1 MIRLAP
7 LKRMAFAMSMAVAS
21 LAATE
26 AQALILCGDDMT
38 RDIPRRSARASAG
51 SAVMDRVMSLGGG
64 VERDRAITRE
74 VLSGNIPDHL
84 RQLVPVGFDGAL
96 SNGQPVV
103 VVLCVTPDYLAVGSE
118 RDHVRV
124 PLGLPAAARIA
135 DELGFFLP
143 TTRIVDA
150 IYEQAEVQLPPAPPM
165 EPTSAMVTTD
175 YMRRH
180 DATVSRQ
187 RARVTRFLD
196 TLTAGQKK
204 DLVLTTRL
212 YSNRGQV
219 AIYGWHRPPNG
230 RPIQPLSTVHGAQY
244 ADYSHG
250 IRLVARIAYVNGR
263 KVPLEELMR
272 HPELASL
279 VSSEGPPVDPARL
292 QASLY

>member
-1 MIRLAP
+1 MIRLAS
-7 LKRMAFAMSMAVAS
+7 LKRMAFAMSMAVAC
-21 LAATE
+21 LAAAP

-38 RDIPRRSARASAG
+38 RDIPRRSARAASG
-51 SAVMDRVMSLGGG
+51 SAVMDRVMSLGG
-64 VERDRAITRE
+64 VERDRAITQE
-74 VLSGNIPDHL
+74 ILKGNMPDHL

-103 VVLCVTPDYLAVGSE
+103 VVLCVTPDYLAVGSD

-150 IYEQAEVQLPPAPPM
+150 IYEQAEVQLAPSPM

-180 DATVSRQ
+180 DATVTRQ
-187 RARVTRFLD
+187 RSRATRFLD

-212 YSNRGQV
+212 YSKPGQV
-219 AIYGWHRPPNG
+219 AIYGWHQPNG

-279 VSSEGPPVDPARL
+279 VSSEGPVDPARL

>member
-1 MIRLAP
+1 MIRLAS
-7 LKRMAFAMSMAVAS
+7 LKRMAFAMSMAVAC
-21 LAATE
+21 LAAAP

-38 RDIPRRSARASAG
+38 RDIPRRSARAASG
-51 SAVMDRVMSLGGG
+51 SAVMDRVMSLGG
-64 VERDRAITRE
+64 VERDRAITQE
-74 VLSGNIPDHL
+74 ILKGNMPDHL

-103 VVLCVTPDYLAVGSE
+103 VVLCVTPDYLAVGSD

-150 IYEQAEVQLPPAPPM
+150 IYEQAEVQLAPAPM

-180 DATVSRQ
+180 DATVTRQ
-187 RARVTRFLD
+187 RSRMTRFLD

-212 YSNRGQV
+212 YSKPGQV
-219 AIYGWHRPPNG
+219 AIYGWHQPNG

-279 VSSEGPPVDPARL
+279 VSSEGPVDPARL

>member
-1 MIRLAP
+1 
-7 LKRMAFAMSMAVAS
+7 MAVAS

-38 RDIPRRSARASAG
+38 REIPRRSARAASG
-51 SAVMDRVMSLGGG
+51 SAVMDRVMSLGGA
-64 VERDRAITRE
+64 ERDRAITRE
-74 VLSGNIPDHL
+74 VLAGNIPDHL

-103 VVLCVTPDYLAVGSE
+103 VVLCVTPDYLAVGSDN
-118 RDHVRV
+118 DHVRV

-150 IYEQAEVQLPPAPPM
+150 IYEQAEVQLSPSPM

-180 DATVSRQ
+180 DATVTRQ

-212 YSNRGQV
+212 YSKPGQV
-219 AIYGWHRPPNG
+219 AIYGWHRPNG

-263 KVPLEELMR
+263 KVPLDELMR

-279 VSSEGPPVDPARL
+279 VSSEGPVDAARL

>member
-1 MIRLAP
+1 MIRLAS
-7 LKRMAFAMSMAVAS
+7 LKRMAFAVTMAVAS
-21 LAATE
+21 MGATQ
-26 AQALILCGDDMT
+26 AQALILCGNEMT
-38 RDIPRRSARASAG
+38 RDIPRRAARAATG
-51 SAVMDRVMSLGGG
+51 SAVMDRVMSLGGAD
-64 VERDRAITRE
+64 RDRALTRE

-103 VVLCVTPDYLAVGSE
+103 VVLCVTPDYLAVGSD

-150 IYEQAEVQLPPAPPM
+150 IYEQAEVQLAPAPM

-180 DATVSRQ
+180 DATVTRQ
-187 RARVTRFLD
+187 RARATRFLD
-196 TLTAGQKK
+196 MLTAGQKK

-219 AIYGWHRPPNG
+219 AIYGWHRPNG
-230 RPIQPLSTVHGAQY
+230 RPIQPLSTVHGAEY

-250 IRLVARIAYVNGR
+250 IRLVSRIAYVNGR
-263 KVPLEELMR
+263 KVPLDELMR
-272 HPELASL
+272 HPELARL
-279 VSSEGPPVDPARL
+279 VSSEGPVDAARL

>member
-1 MIRLAP
+1 MIQLAS
-7 LKRMAFAMSMAVAS
+7 LKRMAFAVTMAVAS
-21 LAATE
+21 LAAAP

-38 RDIPRRSARASAG
+38 RDIPRRTARAAG
-51 SAVMDRVMSLGGG
+51 GSVVMDRVMSLGG
-64 VERDRAITRE
+64 VERDRAITQEILR
-74 VLSGNIPDHL
+74 GNIPDHL

-103 VVLCVTPDYLAVGSE
+103 VVLCVTPDYLAVGSD

-150 IYEQAEVQLPPAPPM
+150 IYEQAEVQLNPSPM

-180 DATVSRQ
+180 DATVTRQ
-187 RARVTRFLD
+187 RARATRFLD

-212 YSNRGQV
+212 YSKPGQV
-219 AIYGWHRPPNG
+219 AIYGWHRPNG

-250 IRLVARIAYVNGR
+250 IRLVARVAYVNGR

-279 VSSEGPPVDPARL
+279 VSSEGPVDPARL

>member
-1 MIRLAP
+1 MIRLAS
-7 LKRMAFAMSMAVAS
+7 LKRMAFAMSMAVAC
-21 LAATE
+21 LAAAP

-38 RDIPRRSARASAG
+38 RDIPRRSARAASG
-51 SAVMDRVMSLGGG
+51 SAVMDRVMSLGG
-64 VERDRAITRE
+64 VERDRAITQE
-74 VLSGNIPDHL
+74 ILKGNMPDHL

-103 VVLCVTPDYLAVGSE
+103 VVLCVTPDYLAVGSD

-150 IYEQAEVQLPPAPPM
+150 IYEQAEVQLAPSPM

-180 DATVSRQ
+180 DATVTRQ
-187 RARVTRFLD
+187 RSRMTRFLD

-212 YSNRGQV
+212 YSKPGQV
-219 AIYGWHRPPNG
+219 AIYGWHQPNG

-279 VSSEGPPVDPARL
+279 VSSEGPVDPARL

>member
-1 MIRLAP
+1 MTTLAS
-7 LKRMAFAMSMAVAS
+7 LKRMAFAVSMAVATFS
-21 LAATE
+21 TTP
-26 AQALILCGDDMT
+26 AQALILCGNDMT
-38 RDIPRRSARASAG
+38 RDIPRRSARAAAG
-51 SAVMDRVMSLGGG
+51 SAVMDRVMSLGG
-64 VERDRAITRE
+64 VDRDRAITRE

-84 RQLVPVGFDGAL
+84 RQLVPIGFDGVM
-96 SNGQPVV
+96 SNGRPVV
-103 VVLCVTPDYLAVGSE
+103 VVLCVTPDYLAVGSD

-124 PLGLPAAARIA
+124 PLGLPAAAQIA

-150 IYEQAEVQLPPAPPM
+150 IYEQAEVQLAPAPM

-180 DATVSRQ
+180 DATVTRQ
-187 RARVTRFLD
+187 RARQTRFLD
-196 TLTAGQKK
+196 SLTAGQKK

-219 AIYGWHRPPNG
+219 AIYGWHRTNG

-250 IRLVARIAYVNGR
+250 IRLVASIAYVNGR
-263 KVPLEELMR
+263 KVPLTELLR
-272 HPELASL
+272 DPQLAKL
-279 VSSEGPPVDPARL
+279 ISSEGPVDAARL

>member
-1 MIRLAP
+1 MIQLAS

-51 SAVMDRVMSLGGG
+51 SAVMDRVMSLGG

-84 RQLVPVGFDGAL
+84 RQLVPIGFDGAL

-150 IYEQAEVQLPPAPPM
+150 IYEQAEVQLNPSPM

-187 RARVTRFLD
+187 RARATRFLD

-212 YSNRGQV
+212 YSKPGQV
-219 AIYGWHRPPNG
+219 AIYGWHRPNG

-250 IRLVARIAYVNGR
+250 IRLVARIAYVNGQ

-279 VSSEGPPVDPARL
+279 VSSEGPVDPARL

>member
-1 MIRLAP
+1 MTTLAS
-7 LKRMAFAMSMAVAS
+7 LKRMAFAVSMAVATF
-21 LAATE
+21 ATTP
-26 AQALILCGDDMT
+26 AQALILCGNDMT
-38 RDIPRRSARASAG
+38 RDIPRRSARAAAG
-51 SAVMDRVMSLGGG
+51 STVMDRVMSLGGAD
-64 VERDRAITRE
+64 RDRAITRE

-84 RQLVPVGFDGAL
+84 RQLVPIGFDGVM
-96 SNGQPVV
+96 SNGRPVV
-103 VVLCVTPDYLAVGSE
+103 VVLCVTPDYLAVGSD

-150 IYEQAEVQLPPAPPM
+150 IYEQAEVQLAPAPM

-180 DATVSRQ
+180 DATVTRQ
-187 RARVTRFLD
+187 RARQTRFLD
-196 TLTAGQKK
+196 SLTAGQKK

-219 AIYGWHRPPNG
+219 AIYGWHRTNG

-250 IRLVARIAYVNGR
+250 IRLVASIAYVNGR
-263 KVPLEELMR
+263 KVPLTELLR
-272 HPELASL
+272 DPQLAKL
-279 VSSEGPPVDPARL
+279 ISSEGPVDAARL

>member
-1 MIRLAP
+1 
-7 LKRMAFAMSMAVAS
+7 MAIAS
-21 LAATE
+21 LAAAP
-26 AQALILCGDDMT
+26 AQALVLCGNDLT
-38 RDIPRRSARASAG
+38 REIPRRTARATSG
-51 SAVMDRVMSLGGG
+51 SAVMDRVMSLGG
-64 VERDRAITRE
+64 VERDSAITRE
-74 VLSGNIPDHL
+74 VLSGNIPEYL
-84 RQLVPVGFDGAL
+84 RQLVPVGFNGTL
-96 SNGQPVV
+96 SNGEQVV
-103 VVLCVTPDYLAVGSE
+103 VVLCVTPDYLAVGS
-118 RDHVRV
+118 DSDYVRV

-150 IYEQAEVQLPPAPPM
+150 IYEQADVQLPPSPM
-165 EPTSAMVTTD
+165 KPTSAMVTTD

-180 DATVSRQ
+180 DATVTQQ

-212 YSNRGQV
+212 YSKPGQV
-219 AIYGWHRPPNG
+219 AIYGWHRPNG

-272 HPELASL
+272 HPELAGL
-279 VSSEGPPVDPARL
+279 VSSEGPVDPARL